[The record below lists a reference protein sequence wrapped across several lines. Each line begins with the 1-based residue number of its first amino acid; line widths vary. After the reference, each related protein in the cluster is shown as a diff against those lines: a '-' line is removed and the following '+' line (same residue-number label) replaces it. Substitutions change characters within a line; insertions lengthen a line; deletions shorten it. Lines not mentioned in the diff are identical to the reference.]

1 MQVQPRK
8 AFHLR
13 GPNQCSV
20 THFCLSC
27 CDMKSYLFLGGK
39 TTSPLIKV
47 RAEGRSALRFKIL
60 QVYVVIR
67 FNIYA
72 PTTYNSTA
80 GF

>member
-1 MQVQPRK
+1 
-8 AFHLR
+8 
-13 GPNQCSV
+13 
-20 THFCLSC
+20 
-27 CDMKSYLFLGGK
+27 MKSCLFLGGK

>member
-1 MQVQPRK
+1 
-8 AFHLR
+8 
-13 GPNQCSV
+13 
-20 THFCLSC
+20 
-27 CDMKSYLFLGGK
+27 MKSYLFLGGK

-60 QVYVVIR
+60 QVYVVIS